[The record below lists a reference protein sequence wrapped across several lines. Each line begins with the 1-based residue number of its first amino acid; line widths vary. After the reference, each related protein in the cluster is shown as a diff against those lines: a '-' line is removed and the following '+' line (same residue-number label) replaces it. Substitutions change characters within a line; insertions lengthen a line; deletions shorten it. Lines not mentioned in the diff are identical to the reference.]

1 MILMQHNI
9 IISLGLSK
17 RDPACSC
24 EECETVGSVV
34 VCFTSHKSISNHAAF
49 RVCAYETNNRFCN
62 IVICDLHSPTPIKK
76 SKMDVCSSFL
86 GYGLLHFLFCLFF
99 IPQIQKPVAQRL
111 HQEEVIPMGFGAPS
125 L

>member
-1 MILMQHNI
+1 MDTDIRKYWKKELTALEIGLGIANYLTKRFTDSMILMHHNI

-49 RVCAYETNNRFCN
+49 RVCAYETINKF
-62 IVICDLHSPTPIKK
+62 
-76 SKMDVCSSFL
+76 
-86 GYGLLHFLFCLFF
+86 
-99 IPQIQKPVAQRL
+99 
-111 HQEEVIPMGFGAPS
+111 
-125 L
+125 